1 MSTAL
6 RDLTPREHPHHRWH
20 ATASDAALLARV
32 RDGDDEAY
40 AALYARHLE
49 AAERLARQLCR
60 SSAAADDLVGDAFA
74 AILAALRNGAGPT
87 EAFRPY
93 LLTTVRNR
101 SYRRGRT
108 PEDPVDPQEGTG
120 TLDGAVFDDDGDD
133 QRLMVEAYRSLP
145 ERWQLVLWHTEIEG
159 QRPAEVAPLVGLSPH
174 ATAALAHRA
183 REGLREAYL
192 QAHLKADTPPGCAFT
207 VAHLGALV
215 RGNLGA
221 RDRTK
226 VDGHLTGCSRC
237 QHLRSELLGVNRAL
251 RSIVAPIVL
260 GSATA
265 AYLARRGAASPSTT
279 MVEATR
285 SAGGGSLRRA
295 AGVAAALGL
304 ALGFL
309 VLRSDHP
316 RTTPEAAPRQ
326 TPAAAAAAAA
336 RPPAGDD
343 PSAGGTGVDLPGG
356 VTVHRVATTD
366 CVDRYGVALVGA
378 ATASSG
384 AAERAGATVVTASLV
399 RDGSGPLNALGV
411 AVDDAVTAVTGPA
424 LTTLR
429 TLTASVAP
437 TSTATV
443 GGAGTGA
450 GGSGTCLTVSAPT
463 LLAPSGS
470 WGLLVTYLPAGAT
483 TLADLRAA
491 VLAQPFAFLGDTT
504 RAAVHRARNDAA
516 DVLAALPS
524 AANLSGDVGDQ
535 FADLLGPVATTGGPT
550 GASGAPGDPTGSLT
564 GGLGGA
570 VGADPAPTSTLLPP
584 VSVPGLPLPTVTLP
598 SLPIPGLP

>member
-1 MSTAL
+1 M
-6 RDLTPREHPHHRWH
+6 
-20 ATASDAALLARV
+20 ASDAELLSRV
-32 RDGDDEAY
+32 RDGDEDAY
-40 AALYARHLE
+40 AELYLRHRD
-49 AAERLARQLCR
+49 AAEGLARQLCR

-74 AILAALRNGAGPT
+74 SILAALRNGAGPT

-101 SYRRGRT
+101 SYRGGRT
-108 PEDPVDPQEGTG
+108 PEDPVDPTEGTG
-120 TLDGAVFDDDGDD
+120 TLDGAVFDEDGDD

-192 QAHLKADTPPGCAFT
+192 QAHLKTDTPEGCAFT

-215 RGNLGA
+215 RGNLGT

-226 VDGHLTGCSRC
+226 VDGHLGSCTRC
-237 QHLRSELLGVNRAL
+237 QHLHTELLGVNRAL
-251 RSIVAPIVL
+251 RAVVAPIVL

-265 AYLARRGAASPSTT
+265 AYLTRRGASAPATSMADASR
-279 MVEATR
+279 A
-285 SAGGGSLRRA
+285 AGGSTVRRA

-309 VLRSDHP
+309 VLRSDHS
-316 RTTPEAAPRQ
+316 RTTSEVATQ
-326 TPAAAAAAAA
+326 EPATGALAAAAA
-336 RPPAGDD
+336 RPSSDDD

-378 ATASSG
+378 ATG
-384 AAERAGATVVTASLV
+384 AAPTGDATEGSAASVVTAVLV
-399 RDGSGPLNALGV
+399 RDGSAPLNALGV
-411 AVDDAVTAVTGPA
+411 TVDDAVTAVTGSA

-429 TLTASVAP
+429 TLTASVPPA
-437 TSTATV
+437 TSGPPGAAAA
-443 GGAGTGA
+443 AGT
-450 GGSGTCLTVSAPT
+450 CVTVSAPT
-463 LLAPSGS
+463 LLAPSGR

-483 TLADLRAA
+483 TLDDLRAA
-491 VLAQPFAFLGDTT
+491 VLAQPFALLGDTT
-504 RAAVHRARNDAA
+504 RAAVQQARSVAA
-516 DVLAALPS
+516 DVLDDLP
-524 AANLSGDVGDQ
+524 AGGLVEDPTGQV
-535 FADLLGPVATTGGPT
+535 ADLLGPGG
-550 GASGAPGDPTGSLT
+550 GSANAGTSTPSDLAGGLP
-564 GGLGGA
+564 GGLGGLT
-570 VGADPAPTSTLLPP
+570 GTDPAPSSTLVPPLSLPDLP
-584 VSVPGLPLPTVTLP
+584 VPTVTLP
-598 SLPIPGLP
+598 SLPVPLPGLP